1 MIPACL
7 TLARLPPFMERAR
20 RLHGRQTGQLHARDH
35 HGARGRRGVLHLA
48 LGRAPAQ
55 LGFGVD
61 ARQCHRSLLTNG
73 RGPPTVRGTRTSF
86 GATAAR
92 VHHANGVGK
101 QRGYSRI
108 HALSKKY
115 LISQVDL
122 SIEFVECGLRH
133 GCPNPE
139 YFAGFCDALARD
151 PTRGSCGN
159 GTMRF
164 ETVLVSDFIHSCD
177 SISGILDMKGFGSE
191 CEFEC
196 QLVEDSIVGNIG
208 ECLRMEG
215 NRRLTLGELGRVRTC
230 KP

>member
-1 MIPACL
+1 M
-7 TLARLPPFMERAR
+7 
-20 RLHGRQTGQLHARDH
+20 
-35 HGARGRRGVLHLA
+35 
-48 LGRAPAQ
+48 
-55 LGFGVD
+55 
-61 ARQCHRSLLTNG
+61 
-73 RGPPTVRGTRTSF
+73 
-86 GATAAR
+86 
-92 VHHANGVGK
+92 
-101 QRGYSRI
+101 
-108 HALSKKY
+108 
-115 LISQVDL
+115 
-122 SIEFVECGLRH
+122 ECGLRH

-177 SISGILDMKGFGSE
+177 SISGILDMKGFGSA

-215 NRRLTLGELGRVRTC
+215 NRRLTLGELGRVSHEPPRLC
-230 KP
+230 L

>member
-1 MIPACL
+1 M
-7 TLARLPPFMERAR
+7 TLARLPPFMERARAR

-48 LGRAPAQ
+48 LGRAFAQ

-61 ARQCHRSLLTNG
+61 ARQCHRSLLANG

-86 GATAAR
+86 GARAAR

-108 HALSKKY
+108 HTLSKKY